1 MVANLG
7 EVIKM
12 FPFRRQEL
20 SFTYAPD
27 FEITL
32 TICYS
37 LLKIQ
42 HDRVILKLMLRKLTH
57 VFISIL
63 LLLPLLSGM
72 PGFPQWV
79 DNDLPSFQKTCDM
92 DHCDMDNCNPD
103 VPKCP
108 LCPSSGSFI
117 QLFRQEMADYLPTPT
132 SSFILLTLGTLSD
145 QGVVRAI
152 FHPPTSIL

>member
-1 MVANLG
+1 MS
-7 EVIKM
+7 K
-12 FPFRRQEL
+12 
-20 SFTYAPD
+20 
-27 FEITL
+27 
-32 TICYS
+32 
-37 LLKIQ
+37 KIS
-42 HDRVILKLMLRKLTH
+42 H
-57 VFISIL
+57 VFMSIL
-63 LLLPLLSGM
+63 VLLPFFTGAS
-72 PGFPQWV
+72 GFPQLAN
-79 DNDLPSFQKTCDM
+79 NDLPSFQKTCDM

-108 LCPSSGSFI
+108 LCPSPGSSI

>member
-1 MVANLG
+1 MV
-7 EVIKM
+7 
-12 FPFRRQEL
+12 
-20 SFTYAPD
+20 
-27 FEITL
+27 
-32 TICYS
+32 
-37 LLKIQ
+37 
-42 HDRVILKLMLRKLTH
+42 H
-57 VFISIL
+57 VFMSFL
-63 LLLPLLSGM
+63 VLLPFFTGASS
-72 PGFPQWV
+72 FPQLAN
-79 DNDLPSFQKTCDM
+79 NDLSFQKPCDM

-103 VPKCP
+103 IPKCP

>member
-1 MVANLG
+1 MSS
-7 EVIKM
+7 
-12 FPFRRQEL
+12 FRRQEL
-20 SFTYAPD
+20 SSTYSPD
-27 FEITL
+27 FEIIL
-32 TICYS
+32 TIFVR

-42 HDRVILKLMLRKLTH
+42 FNRVILKTMPRKISH
-57 VFISIL
+57 VFMSIL
-63 LLLPLLSGM
+63 VLLPFLAGV
-72 PGFPQWV
+72 PGIPQLAN
-79 DNDLPSFQKTCDM
+79 NDHLSFQKTCDM
-92 DHCDMDNCNPD
+92 DHCDMDNCDPD

-117 QLFRQEMADYLPTPT
+117 QLFRQEMTDYLPTPT